1 MSYLEQALI
10 YIAAAVIAVPL
21 AKRLGFGSVLGYLGA
36 GIVIGPAA
44 LGLISDVDYVLHFAE
59 LGVVFLLFIIGLELK
74 PSRLWVMRHQVF
86 GLGSAQ
92 VLVTATVLCLLLM
105 AGNLSFRPAL
115 VVGFGLALSSTA
127 FVLQLLAEQKKLS
140 TEYGRGSF
148 AVLLF
153 QDLAVI
159 PLLAMIPMLA
169 SGPSV
174 NASLGGMLLGVA
186 AVAALIVGG
195 HYLLRPVLRL
205 VAKTDIKELFTAV
218 ALLVVLGAAVL
229 MERVGLSMGLGAF
242 IAGMLLADSEYR
254 HELETNIDP
263 FKGLLLGLFFIA
275 VGMSVNMQLLL
286 KSPLDVIGFTVTLI
300 LVKALVLY
308 GLARAFGLRSD
319 SSRSIGLILAQG
331 GEFAFVLFTLARKS
345 GVLDNTTVEMLV
357 LIVTLSMAAT
367 PFLYLLDERVLRPRF
382 DAEPEPAYDAI
393 QDEGNPVI
401 IASFGRFG
409 QIVGRILKSRGI
421 GFTALESSAEQV
433 EVVRQYGNKVYFGD
447 ASRIDLLRAAGADKA
462 KFFVLAIDDVE
473 QAIATAKTVRH
484 YYPQL
489 PILARARNRHHA
501 HRLMDLG
508 ITMIFRD
515 TFYSGLEMTRNL
527 LEVLGTAADDAREIV
542 AKFAEHDEE
551 LLKRQHA
558 IRQDES
564 SMIQSA
570 QEAAAELETLL
581 RADRR
586 RSDQVSD
593 QSANKPAP

>member
-21 AKRLGFGSVLGYLGA
+21 AKRLGFGSVLGYLAA
-36 GIVIGPAA
+36 GVVIGPAA
-44 LGLISDVDYVLHFAE
+44 LGLISEVEYVLHFAE

-74 PSRLWVMRHQVF
+74 PSRLWIMRHQVF
-86 GLGSAQ
+86 GLGSSQ
-92 VLVTATVLCLLLM
+92 VLLTAAVLCGLLVAMSWQLK
-105 AGNLSFRPAL
+105 PAL
-115 VVGFGLALSSTA
+115 VIAFGLALSSTA

-140 TEYGRGSF
+140 TEYGRASF

-159 PLLAMIPMLA
+159 PLIAMIPLLA
-169 SGPSV
+169 PV
-174 NASLGGMLLGVA
+174 AVAEPDAGGMLIGIAALGI
-186 AVAALIVGG
+186 LIVGG

-205 VAKTDIKELFTAV
+205 VATTDIKELFTAV

-229 MERVGLSMGLGAF
+229 MEHVGMSMGLGAF

-254 HELETNIDP
+254 HELETNIEP

-275 VGMSVNMQLLL
+275 VGMSVNVQLLQ
-286 KSPLDVIGFTVTLI
+286 SDPWTVVACTVALI
-300 LVKALVLY
+300 LIKAVLLY
-308 GLARAFGLRSD
+308 GLARAFGLRND
-319 SSRSIGLILAQG
+319 SARSIALVLAQG
-331 GEFAFVLFTLARKS
+331 GEFAFVLFTLARQS
-345 GVLDNTTVEMLV
+345 AVLDNSTVELLV

-367 PFLYLLDERVLRPRF
+367 PLLYLLDEHVLRARLNTGP
-382 DAEPEPAYDAI
+382 EPEYDHI
-393 QDEGNPVI
+393 EEDENPVI

-409 QIVGRILKSRGI
+409 QVVGRILKSRGI

-447 ASRIDLLRAAGADKA
+447 ASRIDLLRAAGAGKA

-473 QAIATAKTVRH
+473 QAIATAKTVRR
-484 YYPQL
+484 YFPDL

-508 ITMIFRD
+508 VTMIFRD
-515 TFYSGLEMTRNL
+515 TFYSGLELTRNL
-527 LEVLGTAADDAREIV
+527 LRQLGIEQGEADQIV
-542 AKFAEHDEE
+542 ETFAVHDED

-564 SMIQSA
+564 KLMQSA

-581 RADRR
+581 REDRQR
-586 RSDQVSD
+586 RD
-593 QSANKPAP
+593 KP

>member
-10 YIAAAVIAVPL
+10 YIGAAVVAVPL
-21 AKRLGFGSVLGYLGA
+21 ARRLGFGSVLGYLGA
-36 GIVIGPAA
+36 GVIIGPAA
-44 LGLISDVDYVLHFAE
+44 LGFISDVEYVLHFAE

-74 PSRLWVMRHQVF
+74 PSRLWIMRHQVF
-86 GLGSAQ
+86 GLGSTQ
-92 VLVTATVLCLLLM
+92 VIVTAAILCGLLVTASWEIL
-105 AGNLSFRPAL
+105 PAL
-115 VVGFGLALSSTA
+115 AIGFGLALSSTA
-127 FVLQLLAEQKKLS
+127 FVLQLLGEQKKLS
-140 TEYGRGSF
+140 TEYGRASF

-159 PLLAMIPMLA
+159 PLIAMIPLLA
-169 SGPSV
+169 AGP
-174 NASLGGMLLGVA
+174 ASELRLGGVLIGGSAL
-186 AVAALIVGG
+186 AALIIGG

-205 VAKTDIKELFTAV
+205 VATTDIKELFTAV
-218 ALLVVLGAAVL
+218 ALLVVIGSAVL
-229 MERVGLSMGLGAF
+229 MEHVGLSMGLGAF

-275 VGMSVNMQLLL
+275 VGMSVNMQLLV
-286 KSPLDVIGFTVTLI
+286 SRPLDILGLTIGLI
-300 LVKALVLY
+300 VVKALVIY
-308 GLARAFGLRSD
+308 GLARVFGLRND
-319 SSRSIGLILAQG
+319 SSRSIGLVLAQG
-331 GEFAFVLFTLARKS
+331 GEFAFVLFTLARKFD
-345 GVLDNTTVEMLV
+345 VLDSATVEMLV

-367 PFLYLLDERVLRPRF
+367 PLLYLLDEHVLRPRL
-382 DAEPEPAYDAI
+382 DAKAEPEYDI
-393 QDEGNPVI
+393 IEDEGNPVI

-409 QIVGRILKSRGI
+409 QVVGRILKSQGI

-447 ASRIDLLRAAGADKA
+447 ASRIDLLLAAGADKA

-484 YYPQL
+484 YFPGL

-527 LEVLGTAADDAREIV
+527 LQQLGIETSEADTIV
-542 AKFAEHDEE
+542 DTFAEHDEE

-558 IRQDES
+558 LQQDETR
-564 SMIQSA
+564 MIQSA
-570 QEAAAELETLL
+570 QEAAAELESLL
-581 RADRR
+581 RADRNR
-586 RSDQVSD
+586 GGKS
-593 QSANKPAP
+593 